1 MGRRRESVD
10 PSDDHTSPAPEA
22 IIHLVKRKCMKERC
36 ANNHQLQVQ
45 EGQIDVQRSLW
56 LFKHWQRLQEQS
68 VDVNDDDC
76 NDEDDDVDDD
86 ESECEYISDSD
97 GEFN

>member
-1 MGRRRESVD
+1 M
-10 PSDDHTSPAPEA
+10 
-22 IIHLVKRKCMKERC
+22 
-36 ANNHQLQVQ
+36 
-45 EGQIDVQRSLW
+45 QRSLW